1 MQELE
6 ALKNPPVLEAL
17 KGIEVKNKRPAAQA
31 AEQANSLNKPA
42 HPEPA
47 MREFA
52 DLCSGILGHHQF
64 ARACHVSRPHT
75 KMDDRCH
82 RLQRLRKLHV

>member
-6 ALKNPPVLEAL
+6 ALKNQSVLEAL
-17 KGIEVKNKRPAAQA
+17 KGIEVKNKRPAAQT
-31 AEQANSLNKPA
+31 AEQANPLHEPA

-52 DLCSGILGHHQF
+52 DLRTGTPVPDQF
-64 ARACHVSRPHT
+64 ARA
-75 KMDDRCH
+75 
-82 RLQRLRKLHV
+82 

>member
-6 ALKNPPVLEAL
+6 ALKNSPVLEAL
-17 KGIEVKNKRPAAQA
+17 KGIEVKNKRPAAQT
-31 AEQANSLNKPA
+31 AEQANPLHEPA

-52 DLCSGILGHHQF
+52 DLRAGALVPDQF
-64 ARACHVSRPHT
+64 ARARRVSDASISGQT
-75 KMDDRCH
+75 T
-82 RLQRLRKLHV
+82 